1 MSSKVILNLGKQPIT
16 NSYLKDLKKHT
27 LKKEI
32 FYNLEVTF
40 NTKSYLIS
48 IKKKINP
55 RLQYTSYYAHRASQ
69 SSTMLKSFKLLSKK
83 IKKRFKPKKI
93 LEIGSNDGAFIKN
106 FPKKNSLAVEPCL
119 NLARITNKI
128 GYKTY
133 GQFWTKKLAIKI
145 SKKSKF
151 CLIYSA
157 NTISHIPSLRET
169 FDSVHLSLK
178 KEGIFILED
187 PYMGSVIQ
195 NNSYDQFYDEHV
207 YIFKILSLNNI
218 IKESHLR
225 IFDVELLKTHG
236 GSMRYYICKND
247 SYYKQTDRFKQL
259 RKKEILSKLNNILT
273 YKKFSNR
280 VKNSKNQLKKL
291 LNNLKKRKKKIIS
304 YGATYK
310 STTIF
315 NYCNIGPELID
326 YIVDTTKNKQNKYSP
341 GKHIPIISPNK
352 GFNNT
357 VDYAFLGAWNFK
369 NEILKKEKKYVD
381 RGGRFITHVP
391 YVQIIKK

>member
-1 MSSKVILNLGKQPIT
+1 
-16 NSYLKDLKKHT
+16 
-27 LKKEI
+27 
-32 FYNLEVTF
+32 
-40 NTKSYLIS
+40 
-48 IKKKINP
+48 
-55 RLQYTSYYAHRASQ
+55 
-69 SSTMLKSFKLLSKK
+69 MLKSFKLLSKK

-106 FPKKNSLAVEPCL
+106 FPKNNSLAVEPCI
-119 NLARITNKI
+119 NLARITNKM

-133 GQFWTKKLAIKI
+133 GEFWTKKLAIKI
-145 SKKSKF
+145 SKKLKF

-169 FDSVHLSLK
+169 FDSVNLSLK
-178 KEGIFILED
+178 KEGVFILED

-247 SYYKQTDRFKQL
+247 SCYKQTDRFEQL

-273 YKKFSNR
+273 YKKFSKR

-291 LNNLKKRKKKIIS
+291 LNNLKKRRKKIIS

-352 GFNNT
+352 GFNKT

-391 YVQIIKK
+391 YVKIIKK